1 MLLILWLLTPVQAT
15 DRPLGAM
22 AEAPSNNVGYMLP
35 EFDLQGLSSNKEEQE
50 FYMVPLPSKL
60 SKFNSDLGTGASTSK
75 ETGKDKGR
83 SRHDAETGL
92 KDEEELALRLLGRKC
107 VHAFVVHH
115 FVEMYGFDGS
125 YLLLFFTRSE
135 GIWILFL
142 CDCE

>member
-107 VHAFVVHH
+107 KEYGYFFFAIANEPDKSGDSNLTEILESCALHLKVGFV
-115 FVEMYGFDGS
+115 
-125 YLLLFFTRSE
+125 
-135 GIWILFL
+135 
-142 CDCE
+142 